1 MSGPTIIIL
10 ALLLFIAVLNGND
23 IVKYIEWLRFKIR
36 TYFKQLEQKERNNT
50 TQNRSREL
58 FSEQQ
63 RSLQRQQWQLDSSPR
78 ANNPR
83 KQRVF

>member
-1 MSGPTIIIL
+1 MEPSSSIIMIL
-10 ALLLFIAVLNGND
+10 VTALLVINGND

-36 TYFKQLEQKERNNT
+36 TYFKQMQNNERYNT

>member
-1 MSGPTIIIL
+1 MSSPTIIIL

-36 TYFKQLEQKERNNT
+36 TYFKQMQNNERYNT

-78 ANNPR
+78 ANNTR

>member
-1 MSGPTIIIL
+1 MEPSSSIIMIL
-10 ALLLFIAVLNGND
+10 VTALLVINGKD

-36 TYFKQLEQKERNNT
+36 TYFKQMQNNERNNT

>member
-1 MSGPTIIIL
+1 MSDPTIIIL

-36 TYFKQLEQKERNNT
+36 TYFKQMQNNERYNT